1 MPRDVL
7 WELGSAQLG
16 QQWEERAEV
25 AAQSLSWGSCRS
37 WRRGRAGAQGNLG
50 LESWGLSLGWGSPPG
65 SSCLVGVL
73 GWV

>member
-16 QQWEERAEV
+16 QQWEERARV

-37 WRRGRAGAQGNLG
+37 WRRAGQVHR
-50 LESWGLSLGWGSPPG
+50 ET
-65 SSCLVGVL
+65 
-73 GWV
+73 